1 MQLRTIQRILGVF
14 LMLFS
19 LTMLP
24 PVGVAW
30 WYQDGALIPFLLG
43 FGLIFLAGFLFWAP
57 VYKFRRELRMRDGFV
72 VVTMFWTVLG
82 MTGAL
87 PFMLAAHPH
96 MTFTNAVFESVS
108 GLTTTG
114 ATVLTGLDTLPHAIL
129 YYRAQLHWLGGMGI
143 IVLAVA
149 ILPMLGVGGMQ
160 LYRAETPGPMKD
172 AKLTPRITET
182 AKALWY
188 IYLGLTI
195 ACAFA
200 YWLAGM
206 TPFDAIAHSFATLST
221 GGFSTHDLS
230 MGYFHS
236 PLIEMI
242 SVVFMVL
249 AGANFSLHF
258 MAWRSMSIKPYMVD
272 SEVKAYLL
280 ILASVAAITAGYLY
294 GAGAY
299 TSIGS
304 AVHNGIF
311 QVVSFATSTGF
322 TTSTY
327 DKWPGFLPIL
337 LLFTSFVGGCA
348 ASTAGGIKTIRFLL
362 LLKQGTR
369 EIKRLI
375 HPNGQFLVKI
385 NGKALP
391 DRVVESVWGFF
402 SMYVAVFII
411 MMLILMFTG
420 LDQVTAFSAVVA
432 CMNNLGPGLGKVSS
446 NFASLNGIAKWTLS
460 LAMIMGRLEI
470 FTLLVLFT
478 PTFWRR

>member
-1 MQLRTIQRILGVF
+1 MQLRAIQRILGLL
-14 LMLFS
+14 LMIFS
-19 LTMLP
+19 FTMLP

-43 FGLIFLAGFLFWAP
+43 FALILTAGFIFWLP
-57 VYKFRRELRMRDGFV
+57 VRKIRHELRMRDGFV

-82 MTGAL
+82 MTGAV
-87 PFMLAAHPH
+87 PFMLAEHPH
-96 MTFTNAVFESVS
+96 MPFTNAVFESVS

-114 ATVLTGLDTLPHAIL
+114 ATVLLGLDSLPHSIL
-129 YYRAQLHWLGGMGI
+129 YYRAQLQWLGGMGI

-188 IYLGLTI
+188 IYLGLTV
-195 ACAFA
+195 ACALS

-236 PLIEMI
+236 PLLEMI
-242 SVVFMVL
+242 SVVFMVF

-258 MAWRSMSIKPYMVD
+258 MAWRYMNLKPYQQD
-272 SEVKAYLL
+272 SEFKAYLI
-280 ILASVAAITAGYLY
+280 ILAMVAAITAGYLY
-294 GAGAY
+294 GSGAF
-299 TSIGS
+299 TSVGN

-327 DKWPGFLPIL
+327 DKWPGFLPVL

-362 LLKQGTR
+362 LLKQGAR
-369 EIKRLI
+369 EVRRLI
-375 HPNGQFLVKI
+375 HPNGQFVVKI

-391 DRVVESVWGFF
+391 DRVVEAVWGFF
-402 SMYVAVFII
+402 SVYVAVFII

-420 LDQVTAFSAVVA
+420 LDQITAFSAVVA
-432 CMNNLGPGLGKVSS
+432 CINNLGPGLGEVSS
-446 NFASLNGIAKWTLS
+446 NFASLNNTAKWTLS

>member
-1 MQLRTIQRILGVF
+1 MQLRTIQRLLGVL

-24 PVGVAW
+24 PVAVAW
-30 WYQDGALIPFLLG
+30 WYQDGALTPFLLG
-43 FGLIFLAGFLFWAP
+43 FALIFTAGLLFWAP

-82 MTGAL
+82 MTGAV

-114 ATVLTGLDTLPHAIL
+114 ATVLTGLDVLPHAIL
-129 YYRAQLHWLGGMGI
+129 YYRAQLQWLGGMGI

-149 ILPMLGVGGMQ
+149 ILPILGVGGMQ

-188 IYLGLTI
+188 IYLGLTV
-195 ACAFA
+195 ACAVT

-206 TPFDAIAHSFATLST
+206 TVFDAISHSFATLST
-221 GGFSTHDLS
+221 GGFSPHDLS

-236 PLIEMI
+236 PLIEII
-242 SVVFMVL
+242 SVVYMVL

-258 MAWRSMSIKPYMVD
+258 MAWRSMSIKPYLAD

-299 TSIGS
+299 SSIGA

-327 DKWPGFLPIL
+327 DKWPGFLPVL

-402 SMYVAVFII
+402 SMYVALFII
-411 MMLILMFTG
+411 MMLTLMFTG
-420 LDQVTAFSAVVA
+420 LNQVTAFSAVVA
-432 CMNNLGPGLGKVSS
+432 CMNNLGPGLGQVSS
-446 NFASLNGIAKWTLS
+446 NFASLNSIAKWTLS
-460 LAMIMGRLEI
+460 LAMIVGRLEI